1 VKTPSVLAF
10 AFACLL
16 ALPSRASSPIDGR
29 WIGTFMYP
37 GGSDLKV
44 TFYFKVEGDKVTGRV
59 DSQAGPAPIFS
70 GSIAGNDFNFKVSF
84 KDSIIDHQCTVSGD
98 TISMKVTFA
107 GQQPST
113 ITLNRVFDAPIAVP
127 PDPTG
132 HWNWT
137 VTEPANNRTFQ
148 ISANLVY
155 SLGNLS
161 GTYHGRFGDAAI
173 SDASFKDGVVAFN
186 VSRDHEGKPFLLRY
200 QGMLSGNTLTGTV
213 AVPPLDGA
221 DATTIPWSAKRSN

>member
-1 VKTPSVLAF
+1 M
-10 AFACLL
+10 
-16 ALPSRASSPIDGR
+16 RAASPIDGR
-29 WIGTFMYP
+29 WVGTFMYP

-44 TFYFKVEGDKVTGRV
+44 TFYFKVEGDRVTGRV
-59 DSQAGPAPIFS
+59 DSAAGPAPILP

-113 ITLNRVFDAPIAVP
+113 FTLNRVFDAPVAVP
-127 PDPTG
+127 PDPSG

-137 VTEPANNRTFQ
+137 VTLPSADRTYQ
-148 ISANLVY
+148 ISATLVY
-155 SLGNLS
+155 SQGSLT

-173 SDASFKDGVVAFN
+173 SDASFKDGVVTFSVA
-186 VSRDHEGKPFLLRY
+186 RDHEGKPFLLKY
-200 QGMLSGNTLTGTV
+200 QGTLSGDTLTGTV

-221 DATTIPWSAKRSN
+221 DATTIAWSARRSK